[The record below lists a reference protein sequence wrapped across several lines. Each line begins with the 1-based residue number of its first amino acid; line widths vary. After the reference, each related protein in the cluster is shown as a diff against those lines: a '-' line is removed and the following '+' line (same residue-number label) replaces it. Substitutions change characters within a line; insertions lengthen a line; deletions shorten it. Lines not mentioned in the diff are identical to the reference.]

1 MAVSG
6 GTSAPGVGS
15 AGIAGDGS
23 GGGGAGVSGGGG
35 GSGATRLPHWLL
47 FPAAD
52 EFVEAHAVDLDHLV
66 PHAGDVPVRP
76 THTAPD
82 PFDEDLVVLVDEVDR
97 SVADGKGGHLSTV
110 LDQLDLHALPERG
123 VRLLRFDGDLFEDDA
138 FRLRRSLERIRFLLE
153 MEHASLV
160 ISIRP
165 SSALSLAF
173 QLPRR
178 EQTPC
183 HKGTSRE
190 LRPNFHVLF
199 NGGAAAAS
207 TFSRSPLHSMEWI
220 AGCDRRQKRLTPRG
234 PQPPVRNTGTSPVPP
249 ERTKCPRCRRSSDRP
264 PRNAPGRRL
273 ALGQRIRP
281 PNDRSRLSRVR
292 HREPLRGASPSRTA
306 SSRSAGPS
314 RPS

>member
-6 GTSAPGVGS
+6 GTSAVGVGS
-15 AGIAGDGS
+15 AGPVAGDGS

-35 GSGATRLPHWLL
+35 GSAATRLPHGLL

-97 SVADGKGGHLSTV
+97 SVADSKGGHLSTV
-110 LDQLDLHALPERG
+110 LDQLDPHALPERG
-123 VRLLRFDGDLFEDDA
+123 VRLLRFNRDLFEDDA

-165 SSALSLAF
+165 PSALSLAL

-178 EQTPC
+178 QQTPC
-183 HKGTSRE
+183 HQGTSRE
-190 LRPNFHVLF
+190 LRPNFHVLLK
-199 NGGAAAAS
+199 GGAAAAS
-207 TFSRSPLHSMEWI
+207 TYSRSQPRYME
-220 AGCDRRQKRLTPRG
+220 
-234 PQPPVRNTGTSPVPP
+234 
-249 ERTKCPRCRRSSDRP
+249 
-264 PRNAPGRRL
+264 
-273 ALGQRIRP
+273 RIG
-281 PNDRSRLSRVR
+281 VY
-292 HREPLRGASPSRTA
+292 
-306 SSRSAGPS
+306 S
-314 RPS
+314 RPQRR

>member
-1 MAVSG
+1 
-6 GTSAPGVGS
+6 S
-15 AGIAGDGS
+15 AGVVAREGSS
-23 GGGGAGVSGGGG
+23 GGGGAVCGGGR
-35 GSGATRLPHWLL
+35 GSVSSRLAAGLL

-52 EFVEAHAVDLDHLV
+52 ELVEAHPVDLDHLV
-66 PHAGDVPVRP
+66 PHAGDVPVR
-76 THTAPD
+76 TAHSASD

-97 SVADGKGGHLSTV
+97 PVADGERGHLSAV

-138 FRLRRSLERIRFLLE
+138 FRLRRALERIRFLLE

-165 SSALSLAF
+165 SSALSFAL

-199 NGGAAAAS
+199 KGGAAAAS
-207 TFSRSPLHSMEWI
+207 TFSRSRPRYMEWI
-220 AGCDRRQKRLTPRG
+220 AGY
-234 PQPPVRNTGTSPVPP
+234 N
-249 ERTKCPRCRRSSDRP
+249 
-264 PRNAPGRRL
+264 
-273 ALGQRIRP
+273 
-281 PNDRSRLSRVR
+281 
-292 HREPLRGASPSRTA
+292 
-306 SSRSAGPS
+306 
-314 RPS
+314 

>member
-6 GTSAPGVGS
+6 GTSAVGVGS
-15 AGIAGDGS
+15 AGPVAGDGS

-35 GSGATRLPHWLL
+35 GSAATRLPHGLL

-52 EFVEAHAVDLDHLV
+52 ELVASHAVDLDPLA
-66 PHAGDVPVRP
+66 PHAADAPVRP

-97 SVADGKGGHLSTV
+97 SVADSKGGHLSTV

-123 VRLLRFDGDLFEDDA
+123 VRLLRFNRDLFEDDA

-165 SSALSLAF
+165 PSALSLAL

-199 NGGAAAAS
+199 KGGAAAAS
-207 TFSRSPLHSMEWI
+207 TFYRLRPRYVEWI
-220 AGCDRRQKRLTPRG
+220 AGYNRRQTRIASRG
-234 PQPPVRNTGTSPVPP
+234 P
-249 ERTKCPRCRRSSDRP
+249 
-264 PRNAPGRRL
+264 
-273 ALGQRIRP
+273 
-281 PNDRSRLSRVR
+281 
-292 HREPLRGASPSRTA
+292 
-306 SSRSAGPS
+306 
-314 RPS
+314 

>member
-6 GTSAPGVGS
+6 GTSAVGVGS
-15 AGIAGDGS
+15 AGPAAGDAAR
-23 GGGGAGVSGGGG
+23 GGCAAVARGAG
-35 GSGATRLPHWLL
+35 GSPATRRPHGLL
-47 FPAAD
+47 FPAAA

-97 SVADGKGGHLSTV
+97 SVADSKGGHLSTV

-123 VRLLRFDGDLFEDDA
+123 VRLLRFNRDLFEDDA

-165 SSALSLAF
+165 PSALSLAL

-199 NGGAAAAS
+199 KGGAAAAS
-207 TFSRSPLHSMEWI
+207 TFSRLRPRYVEWI
-220 AGCDRRQKRLTPRG
+220 AGYNRRQKRLTPRG
-234 PQPPVRNTGTSPVPP
+234 P
-249 ERTKCPRCRRSSDRP
+249 
-264 PRNAPGRRL
+264 
-273 ALGQRIRP
+273 
-281 PNDRSRLSRVR
+281 
-292 HREPLRGASPSRTA
+292 
-306 SSRSAGPS
+306 
-314 RPS
+314 

>member
-35 GSGATRLPHWLL
+35 GSVSTRLPHGLL

-52 EFVEAHAVDLDHLV
+52 ELVEAHAVHLDHLV
-66 PHAGDVPVRP
+66 PHAGGVPVRP
-76 THTAPD
+76 AHAAPD
-82 PFDEDLVVLVDEVDR
+82 SFDEDLVVLVDEVDR
-97 SVADGKGGHLSTV
+97 SVADGKGGHLSAV
-110 LDQLDLHALPERG
+110 LDQLDLPALPERG
-123 VRLLRFDGDLFEDDA
+123 VRLLRFDRDLFEDDP
-138 FRLRRSLERIRFLLE
+138 FRLRRSLERIRLFLE
-153 MEHASLV
+153 MEYAPLV

-165 SSALSLAF
+165 PSALPLAL

-199 NGGAAAAS
+199 KGGAAAAS
-207 TFSRSPLHSMEWI
+207 TFSRSRPRYMEWI
-220 AGCDRRQKRLTPRG
+220 AGYNRRQKRLTPRG
-234 PQPPVRNTGTSPVPP
+234 P
-249 ERTKCPRCRRSSDRP
+249 
-264 PRNAPGRRL
+264 
-273 ALGQRIRP
+273 
-281 PNDRSRLSRVR
+281 
-292 HREPLRGASPSRTA
+292 
-306 SSRSAGPS
+306 
-314 RPS
+314 